1 MNEAQ
6 TRLNKIDPKLRDA
19 GWSIVPQSEILVE
32 QSAYIA
38 PGRITS
44 TGNKNPKKADYIL
57 KYRGIKLAVIEAKP
71 DEKDVAEGVDQ
82 AKLYAEALKI
92 RYSYSTN
99 GDEIWFIDMGV
110 KNAKGEYIIPSKEHE
125 IDTFPSPQDLW
136 QMTFPDENPWR
147 DKFNLCPLNRS
158 GGREP
163 RYYQE
168 IAIKNV
174 LEAVSKQKNRILL
187 TMATGTGK
195 TYTAFQICWKL
206 TQTKW
211 NRSLSPALPDREGVV
226 NTQRAPRILFIADR
240 NILANQAIN
249 DFEQFPEDS
258 MCRITPKELKKNG
271 YKVPTARNLYFTIF
285 QTMMTSPKA
294 QKEEESGGDR
304 EASYSSCSREARDSR
319 DSREARDSREDKP
332 YYMQYERNF
341 FDFIIIDE
349 CHRGGA
355 NDESEW
361 RKLME
366 YFDSAYQLGMTATP
380 KRKDNANTYNYFGEP
395 VYTYSLKQGIEDG
408 FLVPFRVDVSTS
420 NIDDYKYQEGD
431 IVKSGEIDPEKVYS
445 ESDFYN
451 GRIQIKERDEHRV
464 KEFLQKINPDEKS
477 IIFCATQKHA
487 MIVRDMVNKHKVRP
501 ASNYCERVTADD
513 GEVGEATL
521 RTFQDN
527 EKLLP
532 TILTTSYKL
541 STGVDARNVR
551 NIVLM
556 RPIQNMVEFK
566 QIIGRGTRL
575 FDKKHYF
582 TIYDFVGASEMF
594 KDPEWDGDPYCPVCG
609 NWPCTCNRKKYVD
622 DDDNHDDWKQNDDE
636 EEWNPPKPCPECG
649 NIPCTCGGK
658 KDNLIEVKLS
668 NDRKLRL
675 QTNWEEKIFF
685 GDELID
691 LREYVKRLFGK
702 IPTLFKG
709 ASDLRNKWANPTT
722 REELLQLLD
731 DSGFEEEKLETLKGM
746 LKMDRFDLLDV
757 LEYIAYESS
766 PIEREARVKL
776 VQEEYIKT
784 LKKEQQRFDN
794 LILKYYA
801 EQGFKEL
808 GEKKLST
815 FIGIMYNSMADAK
828 QELGMTPAEIR
839 DHYFDL
845 QKHLY
850 SVEPKKEIHIHME
863 GGTFVQHQTINH
875 PK

>member
-1 MNEAQ
+1 MNESQ
-6 TRLNKIDPKLRDA
+6 TRHDKIDPKLAEA
-19 GWSIVPQSEILVE
+19 GWGIVPGSKVLVE

-57 KYRGIKLAVIEAKP
+57 EYRGIKLAVIEAKS
-71 DEKDVAEGVDQ
+71 DERDVSEGVDQ
-82 AKLYAEALKI
+82 AKLYADALKI
-92 RYSYSTN
+92 RYTYSTN

-110 KNAKGEYIIPSKEHE
+110 KNSKGDYIIPSKEYD
-125 IDTFPSPQDLW
+125 IDTFPTPQDLW
-136 QMTFPDENPWR
+136 QMTFQEENPWR
-147 DKFNLCPLNRS
+147 DKFNLCALNRS
-158 GGREP
+158 GGRQP

-168 IAIKNV
+168 IAINNV
-174 LEAVSKQKNRILL
+174 LAAISKQKNRMLL

-211 NRSLSPALPDREGVV
+211 NTMGVD
-226 NTQRAPRILFIADR
+226 RAPRILFIADR

-258 MCRITPKELKKNG
+258 MCRITPKELRKNN

-285 QTMMTSPKA
+285 QTMMTSPSA
-294 QKEEESGGDR
+294 QKAEEQGIALAE
-304 EASYSSCSREARDSR
+304 ETN
-319 DSREARDSREDKP
+319 DKP

-341 FDFIIIDE
+341 FDFVIIDE

-380 KRKDNANTYNYFGEP
+380 RRNDNANTYAYFGDP

-408 FLVPFRVDVSTS
+408 FLVPFRVDISRS
-420 NIDDYKYQEGD
+420 NIDDYKYEEGD
-431 IVKSGEIDPEKVYS
+431 KVKSGEIDPEKIYT

-464 KEFLQKINPDEKS
+464 QEFLNKIDPDEKT

-487 MIVRDMVNKHKVRP
+487 MIVRDMINKHKKRP

-521 RTFQDN
+521 RAFQDN

-575 FDKKHYF
+575 FDKKYYF
-582 TIYDFVGASEMF
+582 TIFDFVGASEMF
-594 KDPEWDGDPYCPVCG
+594 KDPDWDGDTYCPVCG
-609 NWPCTCNRKKYVD
+609 NWPCTCNKR
-622 DDDNHDDWKQNDDE
+622 
-636 EEWNPPKPCPECG
+636 PPKVYEEGDESSRIREPEPCPVCG
-649 NIPCTCGGK
+649 HLPCTCEGPK
-658 KDNLIEVKLS
+658 TNLIEVKLS
-668 NDRKLRL
+668 AERKLSL
-675 QTNWEEKIFF
+675 ETKWEQNIFL
-685 GDELID
+685 GDELVSLED
-691 LREYVKRLFGK
+691 FVKRLFGK
-702 IPTLFKG
+702 IPTFFTG
-709 ASDLRNKWANPTT
+709 SRDLREKWSNPDT
-722 REELLQLLD
+722 REQLLETLD
-731 DSGFEEEKLETLKGM
+731 QAGFAEEKLDLLKNM
-746 LKMDRFDLLDV
+746 LKLEKCDLLDV
-757 LEYIAYESS
+757 LEYIAYNST
-766 PIEREARVKL
+766 PMERAKRVEIVKRQYVDTL
-776 VQEEYIKT
+776 SEE
-784 LKKEQQRFDN
+784 QRDFDN
-794 LILKYYA
+794 MILQYYVSN
-801 EQGFKEL
+801 GFKEL
-808 GEKKLST
+808 SSDKLKT
-815 FIGIMYNSMADAK
+815 FINIRFNSTSDAK
-828 QELGMTPAEIR
+828 QRLQKSTAEIR
-839 DHYFDL
+839 SHYFEL
-845 QKHLY
+845 QRRLY
-850 SVEPKKEIHIHME
+850 CS
-863 GGTFVQHQTINH
+863 
-875 PK
+875 

>member
-6 TRLNKIDPKLRDA
+6 TRLDKIDPKLRDA
-19 GWSIVPQSEILVE
+19 GWGIVPGSKILVE

-38 PGRITS
+38 PGRITT
-44 TGNKNPKKADYIL
+44 TGHKNPKKADYIL
-57 KYRGIKLAVIEAKP
+57 EYKGMKLAVIEAKS
-71 DEKDVAEGVDQ
+71 DELDVSAGVDQ
-82 AKLYAEALKI
+82 AKEYADALKI
-92 RYSYSTN
+92 RYTYSSN
-99 GDEIWFIDMGV
+99 GDEIWFIDMGI
-110 KNAKGEYIIPSKEHE
+110 KDSMGEYIIPSKEYDIE
-125 IDTFPSPQDLW
+125 NFPTPQDLW
-136 QMTFPDENPWR
+136 QMTFPEENPWR
-147 DKFNLCPLNRS
+147 DKFNLCPLKRS
-158 GGREP
+158 DNKNP

-174 LEAVSKQKNRILL
+174 LEAVAKQRNRILL

-211 NRSLSPALPDREGVV
+211 NTKGVE
-226 NTQRAPRILFIADR
+226 RAPRILFIADR

-249 DFEQFPEDS
+249 DFDQFPEDA
-258 MCRITPKELKKNG
+258 MCRVTPKELKKNN

-285 QTMMTSPKA
+285 QTMMTSPNA
-294 QKEEESGGDR
+294 QKAEEQGIKLAEGSNDQ
-304 EASYSSCSREARDSR
+304 
-319 DSREARDSREDKP
+319 P
-332 YYMQYERNF
+332 YYMQYERDF

-380 KRKDNANTYNYFGEP
+380 RRKDNANTYAYFGEP

-408 FLVPFRVDVSTS
+408 FLVPFRVDISTS

-431 IVKSGEIDPEKVYS
+431 IVKSGEIDMEKVYS

-464 KEFLQKINPDEKS
+464 QELLKKIDPDEKT

-487 MIVRDMVNKHKVRP
+487 MIVRDMVNKHKKRP

-556 RPIQNMVEFK
+556 RPVQNIVEFK

-575 FDKKHYF
+575 FDKKYYF
-582 TIYDFVGASEMF
+582 TIYDFVGATDMF
-594 KDPEWDGDPYCPVCG
+594 KDPDWDGDTYCPKCG
-609 NWPCTCNRKKYVD
+609 NWPCTCKKETVYELP
-622 DDDNHDDWKQNDDE
+622 E
-636 EEWNPPKPCPECG
+636 EESCIVNEPLVCPVCG
-649 NIPCTCGGK
+649 NLPCTCEGPK
-658 KDNLIEVKLS
+658 TNLIDIKLS
-668 NDRKLRL
+668 NGRKLSL
-675 QTNWEEKIFF
+675 ETTWEQKIFF
-685 GDELID
+685 GDEFISLD
-691 LREYVKRLFGK
+691 EYVKRLFGR
-702 IPTLFKG
+702 IPEFFSG
-709 ASDLRNKWANPTT
+709 ADDLREKWSNPET
-722 REELLQLLD
+722 RERLLRTLDEAGFAEDKLILLRN
-731 DSGFEEEKLETLKGM
+731 M
-746 LKMDRFDLLDV
+746 LNLQKCDLLDV
-757 LEYIAYESS
+757 LEYIAYDSTPME
-766 PIEREARVKL
+766 RVKRVEL
-776 VQEEYIKT
+776 VKKQYVDSL
-784 LKKEQQRFDN
+784 LK
-794 LILKYYA
+794 
-801 EQGFKEL
+801 
-808 GEKKLST
+808 T
-815 FIGIMYNSMADAK
+815 FINIKFNSMRDAK
-828 QELGMTPAEIR
+828 EKLQMSVTEMRA
-839 DHYFDL
+839 HYFEL
-845 QKHLY
+845 QRRLY
-850 SVEPKKEIHIHME
+850 CA
-863 GGTFVQHQTINH
+863 
-875 PK
+875 

>member
-6 TRLNKIDPKLRDA
+6 TRFNKIDPKLRNA
-19 GWSIVPQSEILVE
+19 GWGIVPGSNILVE

-38 PGRITS
+38 PGRLTAS
-44 TGNKNPKKADYIL
+44 GNKNPKKADYIL
-57 KYRGIKLAVIEAKP
+57 EYKGMKLAVIEAKS
-71 DEKDVAEGVDQ
+71 DEKDVSEGVAQ
-82 AKLYAEALKI
+82 AKLYADALKI
-92 RYSYSTN
+92 RYTYSTN
-99 GDEIWFIDMGV
+99 GDEIWFIDMGI
-110 KNAKGEYIIPSKEHE
+110 KDSRGEYIIPSKET
-125 IDTFPSPQDLW
+125 DTDHFPTPQDLW

-147 DKFNLCPLNRS
+147 DKFNLCALNRS
-158 GGREP
+158 GGRQP

-174 LEAVSKQKNRILL
+174 LEAVAKQKDRILL

-211 NRSLSPALPDREGVV
+211 TTKGVE
-226 NTQRAPRILFIADR
+226 RAPRILFISDR

-249 DFEQFPEDS
+249 DFDQFPEDA
-258 MCRITPKELKKNG
+258 MCRVTPKELKKNN

-285 QTMMTSPKA
+285 QTMMTSPNA
-294 QKEEESGGDR
+294 QKAEEQGITLPEGSTDQ
-304 EASYSSCSREARDSR
+304 
-319 DSREARDSREDKP
+319 P

-380 KRKDNANTYNYFGEP
+380 RRKVNVNTYAYFGDP

-408 FLVPFRVDVSTS
+408 FLVPFRVEISTS
-420 NIDDYKYQEGD
+420 NIDDYQYREGD
-431 IVKSGEIDPEKVYS
+431 IVRSGDIDYERIYS

-464 KEFLQKINPDEKS
+464 QEFLNKIDPDEKT

-487 MIVRDMVNKHKVRP
+487 MIVRDMVNKHKQRP
-501 ASNYCERVTADD
+501 ANNYCERVTADD

-521 RTFQDN
+521 RAFQDN

-556 RPIQNMVEFK
+556 RPIQNIVEFK

-575 FDKKHYF
+575 FDGKYYF

-594 KDPEWDGDPYCPVCG
+594 KDPEWDGDQYCPVCG
-609 NWPCTCNRKKYVD
+609 NWPCTCNKRKF
-622 DDDNHDDWKQNDDE
+622 DE
-636 EEWNPPKPCPECG
+636 EEEGSHSVKDDLFPPQPDPCPICG
-649 NIPCTCGGK
+649 HLPCTCEGPK
-658 KDNLIEVKLS
+658 TNMVDIKLS
-668 NDRKLRL
+668 DGRRL
-675 QTNWEEKIFF
+675 SLETNWEQKIFF
-685 GDELID
+685 GDEFISLDEYVKKLFGRIPEFFSDADD
-691 LREYVKRLFGK
+691 LREKWSNPETREQLLK
-702 IPTLFKG
+702 TLDEAGFAEDKLNL
-709 ASDLRNKWANPTT
+709 LRN
-722 REELLQLLD
+722 
-731 DSGFEEEKLETLKGM
+731 M
-746 LKMDRFDLLDV
+746 LKLQKCDLLDV
-757 LEYIAYESS
+757 LEYIAYNST
-766 PIEREARVKL
+766 PIERAKRVEL
-776 VQEEYIKT
+776 VKQQYVDALE
-784 LKKEQQRFDN
+784 KEQREFDN
-794 LILKYYA
+794 LILEYYA
-801 EQGFKEL
+801 SNGFKEL
-808 GEKKLST
+808 GSDKLKT
-815 FIGIMYNSMADAK
+815 FINIKFNSMRDAK
-828 QELGMTPAEIR
+828 ERLNMSVADIR
-839 DHYFDL
+839 EHYFEL
-845 QKHLY
+845 QRRLY
-850 SVEPKKEIHIHME
+850 RA
-863 GGTFVQHQTINH
+863 
-875 PK
+875 

>member
-6 TRLNKIDPKLRDA
+6 TRFNKIDPKLRDA

-57 KYRGIKLAVIEAKP
+57 RYKGIKVAVIEAKS
-71 DEKDVAEGVDQ
+71 DEKDVSEGVAQ
-82 AKLYAEALKI
+82 AKQYADALKI
-92 RYSYSTN
+92 RYTYSTN

-110 KNAKGEYIIPSKEHE
+110 KNSKGEYIIPSREYDVDE
-125 IDTFPSPQDLW
+125 FPSPQELW
-136 QMTFPDENPWR
+136 QMTFPEANPWR
-147 DKFNLCPLNRS
+147 DKFNLCPLNRG

-168 IAIKNV
+168 IAIKSV
-174 LEAVSKQKNRILL
+174 LEAVAKQRSRILL

-211 NRSLSPALPDREGVV
+211 NTKGID
-226 NTQRAPRILFIADR
+226 RAPRILFIADR

-249 DFEQFPEDS
+249 DFEQFPEDA
-258 MCRITPKELKKNG
+258 MCRITPKELRKNG

-285 QTMMTSPKA
+285 QTMMTSPNA
-294 QKEEESGGDR
+294 QKAEEQGVTLAENT
-304 EASYSSCSREARDSR
+304 
-319 DSREARDSREDKP
+319 EDKP

-380 KRKDNANTYNYFGEP
+380 RRKDNANTYAYFGDP

-408 FLVPFRVDVSTS
+408 YLVPFRVDISTS
-420 NIDDYKYQEGD
+420 NIDDYKYERGD
-431 IVKSGEIDPEKVYS
+431 VVKSGDIDKEKVYT

-464 KEFLQKINPDEKS
+464 KEFLNKINPDEKT

-487 MIVRDMVNKHKVRP
+487 MIVRDMVNKHKQRP
-501 ASNYCERVTADD
+501 ANNYCERVTADD

-521 RTFQDN
+521 RAFQDN

-575 FDKKHYF
+575 FDKKFYF

-594 KDPEWDGDPYCPVCG
+594 KDAEWDGEPFCPICG
-609 NWPCTCNRKKYVD
+609 NWPCTCKK
-622 DDDNHDDWKQNDDE
+622 HPPR
-636 EEWNPPKPCPECG
+636 PPKVCPKCGKTPCICTPEPCPVCG
-649 NIPCTCGGK
+649 NLPCTCEGPK
-658 KDNLIEVKLS
+658 NKLIDVKLS
-668 NDRKLRL
+668 KDRILSL
-675 QTNWEEKIFF
+675 STTWEQKIFF
-685 GDELID
+685 GDEFITLE
-691 LREYVKRLFGK
+691 EYVLKLFGQ
-702 IPTLFKG
+702 IPNFFSG
-709 ASDLRNKWANPTT
+709 EEDLRNKWANPDT
-722 REELLQLLD
+722 RAQLLQTLDEAGFAEDKLILL
-731 DSGFEEEKLETLKGM
+731 KNM
-746 LKMDRFDLLDV
+746 LKMQKCDLLDV
-757 LEYIAYESS
+757 LEYIAYNST
-766 PIEREARVKL
+766 PMERAKRVEIVKKQY
-776 VQEEYIKT
+776 VDT
-784 LKKEQQRFDN
+784 LSKEQKSFDY
-794 LILKYYA
+794 LILQYYVNN
-801 EQGFKEL
+801 GFKEL
-808 GEKKLST
+808 SIDNLKT
-815 FIGIMYNSMADAK
+815 FITIKFNSMSDAK
-828 QELGMTPAEIR
+828 EKLQMSTAEIR
-839 DHYFDL
+839 THYIDL
-845 QKHLY
+845 QRHLY
-850 SVEPKKEIHIHME
+850 WAEIESKQQPKLYAPSESVLPMAAESEQGSQI
-863 GGTFVQHQTINH
+863 FN
-875 PK
+875 